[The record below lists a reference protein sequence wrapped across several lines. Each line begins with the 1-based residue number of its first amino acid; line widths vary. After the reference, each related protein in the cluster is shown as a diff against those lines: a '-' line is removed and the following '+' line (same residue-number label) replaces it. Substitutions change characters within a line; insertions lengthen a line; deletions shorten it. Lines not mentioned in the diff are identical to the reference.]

1 MRDLSLTTRRENCS
15 ENFSRS
21 RSRYPSGV
29 TDAFY
34 IREDENLFAATPWTI
49 GPWDDRAQ
57 HAGPP
62 AALLGRAIE
71 QVDDAAMQ
79 VARIV
84 LDVLKPVPVGRLQ
97 VSANIVRDG
106 RKVQLVEA
114 SLATE
119 EGEVMRASAWRIR
132 SAHLELASRREPT
145 AAPPLPTA
153 ASGEGVVPK
162 VRDADYMSAI
172 EWRFSNGGF
181 FELGPAA
188 AWMRMR
194 HPLVD
199 GEDIA
204 PLSRV
209 LVIADSANG
218 ISATLD
224 FTRWIYVNTD
234 LTVHLQRMPR
244 GEWVCLKAETFA
256 ESTGVGATASTLY
269 DEEGPIGT
277 GAQSLFID
285 QRR

>member
-1 MRDLSLTTRRENCS
+1 MA
-15 ENFSRS
+15 
-21 RSRYPSGV
+21 
-29 TDAFY
+29 DAFY
-34 IREDENLFAATPWTI
+34 IREDENLFAATAWTI
-49 GPWDDRAQ
+49 GPWDDRSQ

-71 QVDDAAMQ
+71 AVDDAPMQ

-84 LDVLKPVPVGRLQ
+84 LDILKPVPVGRLQ
-97 VSANIVRDG
+97 VTTEIVRDG

-119 EGEVMRASAWRIR
+119 GGEVMRASAWRIR
-132 SAHLELASRREPT
+132 TSDLEMTPHRERATVP
-145 AAPPLPTA
+145 ALPA
-153 ASGEGVVPK
+153 RASGDDVVPRGRG
-162 VRDADYMSAI
+162 VDYMSAI
-172 EWRFSNGGF
+172 EWRFSKGGF
-181 FELGPAA
+181 FEFGPAA

-218 ISATLD
+218 ISASLD

-234 LTVHLQRMPR
+234 LTVHLQRMPH
-244 GEWVCLKAETFA
+244 GEWVCLEAETFA
-256 ESTGVGATASTLY
+256 QTSGVGATASTLY
-269 DEEGPIGT
+269 DEEGAIGT

-285 QRR
+285 RRG